1 MNRKAIDLWVG
12 IFVAIGLA
20 ALLFLALKVG
30 NLLTFNEDRKGYELE
45 ARFDNVGALKPRAQV
60 KTAGVVVGRVESVR
74 LDKKT
79 YEAIVRLHLFPEY
92 QFSRDTIAT
101 VNTSGLLGDQ
111 FIGLE
116 AGGDSVMLKDE
127 EFIKKTQSAVQ
138 IEKLI
143 SQFMFNK
150 AQEAPAVTPT
160 PAPTVAPAPTPTP
173 TPVSAPGA
181 KP

>member
-1 MNRKAIDLWVG
+1 MNRKIIDLWVG
-12 IFVAIGLA
+12 IFVAIGLG

-30 NLLTFNEDRKGYELE
+30 NLLTFNEDRRGYELE
-45 ARFDNVGALKPRAQV
+45 ARFDNIGALKPRAQV

-116 AGGDSVMLKDE
+116 AGGDTVMLKDE
-127 EFIKKTQSAVQ
+127 DFIKKTQSAVQ
-138 IEKLI
+138 IEKLV

-150 AQEAPAVTPT
+150 AQETPATAGTPSTTTPAPIVAPTPT
-160 PAPTVAPAPTPTP
+160 PAP
-173 TPVSAPGA
+173 GA